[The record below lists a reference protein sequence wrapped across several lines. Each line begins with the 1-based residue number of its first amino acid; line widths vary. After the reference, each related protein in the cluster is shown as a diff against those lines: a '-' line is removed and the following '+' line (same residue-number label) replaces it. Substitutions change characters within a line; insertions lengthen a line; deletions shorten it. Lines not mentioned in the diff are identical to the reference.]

1 MKRLAIMLCVAAS
14 AVCANAKILRVSN
27 VNGSTAPYSSVAA
40 ALEAANEDDVI
51 MVDASPDSYGDIE
64 INKKVMLQGPG
75 YWLIENGIHQEGF
88 KTAEFGI
95 IDITAAGAKVSSVS
109 AHKVNLKAD
118 GCVLTRCMSNVGVG
132 IASGVKGAVIHQNI
146 VGGIGGGTDPR
157 PTNIQITN
165 NIIQTEINNISALAD
180 SEIKYN
186 TFKYILSF
194 WYVDGCVFENNLGV
208 SGTDKDNSFVDNMEK
223 NWYTGGDYSVRID
236 TDYKRLDATCSTAH
250 GAFAGEDPYVI
261 SGIASGPYIEDI
273 TVPVSVEQGN
283 DMKVTLK
290 IGKSR

>member
-1 MKRLAIMLCVAAS
+1 MKRLAIMLCVVAS
-14 AVCANAKILRVSN
+14 VVCANAKILRVSN
-27 VNGSTAPYSSVAA
+27 VNGSTAPYSSVTA
-40 ALEAANEDDVI
+40 ALEAANDGDVI

-64 INKKVMLQGPG
+64 INKKVTLLGPG

-88 KTAEFGI
+88 KTAEFGTI
-95 IDITAAGAKVSSVS
+95 NITAAGAKVSSVLAYS
-109 AHKVNLKAD
+109 INPKAD
-118 GCVLTRCMSNVGVG
+118 GCVVTRCKSGTIG
-132 IASGVKGAVIHQNI
+132 IASGVKGAIIHQNI
-146 VGGIGGGTDPR
+146 VGGIGGGTEPR

-165 NIIQTEINNISALAD
+165 NIIEYETQNIRALVD

-186 TFKYILSF
+186 TFKYSLWF
-194 WYVDGCVFENNLGV
+194 WFLTGCVIENNLGV
-208 SGTDKDNSFVDNMEK
+208 NETDKNNSIVNNMDK
-223 NWYTGGDYSVRID
+223 DWYVSGKYVARID
-236 TDYKRLDATCSTAH
+236 TDYKKFDAIFSTNH

-261 SGIASGPYIEDI
+261 SGIAPGPYIEDI